1 MGTISPPE
9 QDDVSADVLDVL
21 DVVGEEGGSGVTG
34 GGGSL
39 AARPLAEVGEVMLRE
54 ERR

>member
-1 MGTISPPE
+1 MGTISSPE
-9 QDDVSADVLDVL
+9 QDEVSADVLDV
-21 DVVGEEGGSGVTG
+21 VGEDGGSGVTG